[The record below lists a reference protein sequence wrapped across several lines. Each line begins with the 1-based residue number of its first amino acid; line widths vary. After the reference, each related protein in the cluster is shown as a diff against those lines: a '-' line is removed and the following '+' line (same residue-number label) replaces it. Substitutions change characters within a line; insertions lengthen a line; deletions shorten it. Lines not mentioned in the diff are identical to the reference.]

1 MLKPR
6 VRTLL
11 SLAVVFLLSFVATA
25 FAAGVVTPDAG
36 SLLDLAKPILAA
48 VMSGQWWLGAATALV
63 FAVAVARRYLVERI
77 PFLASDAGGAVL
89 TLVGSFG
96 GAVATALAAGGAV
109 SLGLMWTALGVAAM
123 AAGGYSLVKKLLV
136 DPLRASRWYNER
148 APSWFR
154 VVLDVLMWAFTK
166 PDAVKQ
172 AEEAGKQAVE
182 KKPAAGAEGVVGK
195 PTDF

>member
-6 VRTLL
+6 VRVLL
-11 SLAVVFLLSFVATA
+11 SIVVVFLLSFVATA
-25 FAAGVVTPDAG
+25 FAAAAVTPDEG
-36 SLLDLAKPILAA
+36 SLLELAKPILAA
-48 VMSGQWWLGAATALV
+48 VMAGQWLLGAATALV

-77 PFLASDAGGAVL
+77 PFLATDAGGALL

-109 SLGLMWTALGVAAM
+109 SLGLMWTALGVAAT
-123 AAGGYSLVKKLLV
+123 AAGGYALVKKLIV
-136 DPLRASRWYNER
+136 DPLRATSWYKER

-154 VVLDVLMWAFTK
+154 AMFDVLMWIFTK

-182 KKPAAGAEGVVGK
+182 EKPATGAEGVVGK
-195 PTDF
+195 PEEF